1 MITGAKSVVKNLFFK
16 TYSKINKLGEKL
28 HLEEGLVTHKA
39 ASNLMRL
46 MVDFA
51 YIYERCRS
59 ASIITPIQPIQV
71 KGENYLLD
79 VLKRWYPFLKGLSEI
94 YPDLSEVV
102 GSIRGWIEYLDK
114 KYAEKWV
121 LFGSPFYIDTK
132 DAEKLSQDSQEWI
145 NAIIN
150 EYAKRGPILIREE
163 AINQIFPENLL
174 SGLDE
179 TTREDLKDALTSIF
193 HLLPTP
199 AAMVSLRIAENL
211 VRRYYA
217 KITGGIAT
225 KKSWADILNELEQS
239 NKVKPSILGYLRYL
253 KEKRNEAQHPDKR
266 FTQEES
272 ERILLYIKGLLEELG
287 SLQ

>member
-1 MITGAKSVVKNLFFK
+1 MITGTKSVVKNLFFK
-16 TYSKINKLGEKL
+16 TYSKINRLGENFTWG
-28 HLEEGLVTHKA
+28 EGLVTHKA

-59 ASIITPIQPIQV
+59 ASIITPNQPIQV

-94 YPDLSEVV
+94 YPGLSKVV
-102 GSIRGWIEYLDK
+102 DSIRGWIEYLDK

-121 LFGSPFYIDTK
+121 LFGPPFYIDTT

-163 AINQIFPENLL
+163 AINQIFPESLL

-217 KITGGIAT
+217 KITGSIAT

-272 ERILLYIKGLLEELG
+272 DRLLLHIKGLLEELR
-287 SLQ
+287 SLR